1 MNIETDTSVSSL
13 IHCLAWHGESS
24 STLGPGVQLVH

>member
-13 IHCLAWHGESS
+13 IRCLAWHGEPS
-24 STLGPGVQLVH
+24 STLGPGVRVVH